1 MPYNNNWRE
10 NVQGEYDKQRREL
23 DREYQRLA
31 AGSRHRMWTTGLQD
45 SSVAD
50 IAGAELGR
58 GRLSAMADIGSN
70 QAADINNWTR
80 WEEQQRLAEEDRVRR
95 EKAAKS
101 AGWWN
106 LAGKVG
112 GLALSAIP
120 GGGFFGNIARGAGS
134 LLTGLPG
141 QAFQTPGQEQTEMPS
156 IGGNFD
162 PAKWSGAMGYALPQ
176 DRRISGYA
184 TNPLD
189 YSTGYRKPDWMR
201 TR

>member
-1 MPYNNNWRE
+1 M
-10 NVQGEYDKQRREL
+10 
-23 DREYQRLA
+23 
-31 AGSRHRMWTTGLQD
+31 
-45 SSVAD
+45 AD

-80 WEEQQRLAEEDRVRR
+80 WEEQQRLAEVDRVRR

-106 LAGKVG
+106 LAGKVAG
-112 GLALSAIP
+112 IGLSAIP
-120 GGGFFGNIARGAGS
+120 GGGFWGNIARGAGS
-134 LLTGLPG
+134 ALTGLPG
-141 QAFQTPGQEQTEMPS
+141 QAFQTPRQEQTEMPS

-176 DRRISGYA
+176 NRRIPEYA
-184 TNPLD
+184 TNSLD
-189 YSTGYRKPDWMR
+189 YSTGYRQKPWWQR
-201 TR
+201 

>member
-45 SSVAD
+45 SSMAD

-80 WEEQQRLAEEDRVRR
+80 WEEQQRLAEVDRVRR

-106 LAGKVG
+106 LAGKVAG
-112 GLALSAIP
+112 IGLSAIP
-120 GGGFFGNIARGAGS
+120 GGGFWGNIARGAGS
-134 LLTGLPG
+134 ALTGLPG
-141 QAFQTPGQEQTEMPS
+141 QAFQTPRQEQTEMPS

-176 DRRISGYA
+176 NRRIPEYA
-184 TNPLD
+184 TNSLD
-189 YSTGYRKPDWMR
+189 YSTGYRQKPWWQR
-201 TR
+201 